1 MKLSIKQ
8 SPYDIS
14 SLARIPACTGNDND
28 NDNDSN
34 VELPVVLT
42 YHDFLL

>member
-1 MKLSIKQ
+1 MKLGIKQ

-28 NDNDSN
+28 SN

>member
-28 NDNDSN
+28 TDSN